1 MSRSHGVRLTWLGH
15 ATFQIISPQE
25 KVILIDPWL
34 EKNPACPPEC
44 ITPPS
49 LQCLS

>member
-1 MSRSHGVRLTWLGH
+1 MSRLHGVRLTWLGH
-15 ATFQIISPQE
+15 AKFQIISPQG

-34 EKNPACPPEC
+34 EKNPACPPEY

>member
-25 KVILIDPWL
+25 KVILIDPSML
-34 EKNPACPPEC
+34 DLRYDPVV
-44 ITPPS
+44 
-49 LQCLS
+49 